1 MTNRQMDNRMRKLA
15 ALEAERSALEDRIA
29 ALKDE
34 IVEAMGDAE
43 EVETKSFIVRF
54 KAVISNRFD
63 SKAFKA
69 DHEKLYK
76 QYLKTSAYNR
86 FSYVTK

>member
-1 MTNRQMDNRMRKLA
+1 MTERQMENRMKKLA
-15 ALEAERSALEDRIA
+15 ALEAERSAIEDQIS

-43 EVETKSFIVRF
+43 EIETKSFVVRF
-54 KAVISNRFD
+54 KAVISSRFD

-76 QYLKTSAYNR
+76 QYLKMTAYNR
-86 FSYVTK
+86 FSYATK